1 MAFENI
7 EDYTTKTAD
16 DTTHSLLLASALD
29 DAKASFLSSKNGGSR
44 VDQPGRPEVPGKII
58 FPNPNDQPH
67 EQPSSHV
74 NANPGVIRA

>member
-7 EDYTTKTAD
+7 EDNQTKTAD

-29 DAKASFLSSKNGGSR
+29 DSQAAFMSSKHGGSR
-44 VDQPGRPEVPGKII
+44 VDQPGRPDLPGQIV

-67 EQPSSHV
+67 PRPHSTVSV
-74 NANPGVIRA
+74 NPGIVKA